1 MSEIA
6 DKQLALARYY
16 LEVAQPG
23 RVLDVLG
30 AAEVDVEEPDAWA
43 LRAEALYQLDRHEAG
58 AAAARGGLAR
68 DPEDVALLDLLSLC
82 ETELGHFVEAER
94 SLLGALELWPDHP
107 TLLCH
112 YALLCVRGGQA
123 PMARRLL
130 EEASC
135 VAPDS
140 TEVLR
145 ARAQVSYLS
154 GDRRAA
160 ARDASELLAA
170 EPEDRLAHVIKAN
183 TLAHR
188 DVYAAVRHFEQAA
201 RLDPSDGEIARVTRY
216 NRVLTHPLQW
226 PIWPI
231 QRFGVIRVW
240 LAYVALIALSSLT
253 GIRWLPPTLVGIYLA
268 LVLYSWTVAPLA
280 RWWMRRRLR

>member
-6 DKQLALARYY
+6 DKQLALARHY
-16 LEVAQPG
+16 LAVAQPG

-30 AAEVDVEEPDAWA
+30 EADIDLEDPDVWS
-43 LRAEALYQLDRHEAG
+43 LRAEALYQLDRYEAG
-58 AAAARGGLAR
+58 AAAARDGLAR
-68 DPEDVALLDLLSLC
+68 DPEEISLLDVLALC
-82 ETELGHFVEAER
+82 EAELGHLAAAER
-94 SLLGALELWPDHP
+94 ALLAALELWPDHP

-123 PMARRLL
+123 KKARRLL
-130 EEASC
+130 DEASRL
-135 VAPDS
+135 APDS

-145 ARAQVSYLS
+145 VRAQVSYLS
-154 GDRRAA
+154 GDRRGA

-170 EPEDRLAHVIKAN
+170 EPEDRMAHVIRGN
-183 TLAHR
+183 TLADR
-188 DVYAAVRHFEQAA
+188 DVYRALRHFEHAA
-201 RLDPSDGEIARVTRY
+201 RLDPSDREIARVTRY

-240 LAYVALIALSSLT
+240 VAYIGLIALSSLT
-253 GIRWLPPTLVGIYLA
+253 GIRWLPPALVGIYLA
-268 LVLYSWTVAPLA
+268 LVVYSWTIAPLA
-280 RWWMRRRLR
+280 RWWMRRGLR